1 MGPSLVSNVA
11 FCGAEPGFKEA
22 TDLCSG
28 FEVVEADVAKDFPP
42 TICHLGRILLA
53 VGLVTSW
60 ASSFDAVETFLDAAA
75 ALLSMDK
82 IYRSFF
88 IWKPEGYIKKRGL
101 AKVLLSVLSLLVPKA
116 KSLSLSK
123 GEATLEDVISAST
136 ASLESIGTCSWSS
149 VFLWK

>member
-28 FEVVEADVAKDFPP
+28 FEVVKEAEADVAKDFPP
-42 TICHLGRILLA
+42 TICHLGRILRA
-53 VGLVTSW
+53 VGLVT
-60 ASSFDAVETFLDAAA
+60 SSFDAVETFLDAAA
-75 ALLSMDK
+75 ALLLSMDK

-136 ASLESIGTCSWSS
+136 ASLESIETCSWSS
-149 VFLWK
+149 VFL

>member
-1 MGPSLVSNVA
+1 
-11 FCGAEPGFKEA
+11 
-22 TDLCSG
+22 
-28 FEVVEADVAKDFPP
+28 
-42 TICHLGRILLA
+42 
-53 VGLVTSW
+53 
-60 ASSFDAVETFLDAAA
+60 
-75 ALLSMDK
+75 MDK

-136 ASLESIGTCSWSS
+136 ASLESIETCSWSS
-149 VFLWK
+149 LFL